1 MSSPSTHPDPCP
13 DHLILFDPSSY
24 PFCDITRHRL
34 DSVPISVLTQRAQ
47 SPDALPPLSTSSG
60 NTTSRQFKE
69 ASVTAALLSP
79 TLPAFKREWV
89 GSSCTLRV
97 LHQHPALHQR
107 PWPLRAGST
116 PRHTAS
122 APLTLRTG
130 SMPPVSCALGQ
141 RPPLCALCGRCT
153 CVSAPWMRSYLIDF
167 RYPCR
172 SIDNN
177 KNHILMNG
185 MKPIV
190 MYKVYDGEA
199 SPPQSLRIR
208 NTVSAQCCE
217 PSASPFQGATPF
229 SRSPSSYL

>member
-89 GSSCTLRV
+89 GSSCTPRV
-97 LHQHPALHQR
+97 LHHYPALRQR
-107 PWPLRAGST
+107 PWPLRAGSM

-122 APLTLRTG
+122 APLTLCAGSTPAHTG
-130 SMPPVSCALGQ
+130 SAPPPLRAVSMPPASTHWVSVPCSVRCVDVVLVLV
-141 RPPLCALCGRCT
+141 PPR
-153 CVSAPWMRSYLIDF
+153 
-167 RYPCR
+167 
-172 SIDNN
+172 
-177 KNHILMNG
+177 
-185 MKPIV
+185 
-190 MYKVYDGEA
+190 
-199 SPPQSLRIR
+199 
-208 NTVSAQCCE
+208 
-217 PSASPFQGATPF
+217 
-229 SRSPSSYL
+229 